1 MRVIKVI
8 EINEIIAYTKLIYQ
22 IFWRMKTLVL
32 YGISAIYSK
41 LRP

>member
-22 IFWRMKTLVL
+22 IFWRMKTLGM
-32 YGISAIYSK
+32 YGISK
-41 LRP
+41 V